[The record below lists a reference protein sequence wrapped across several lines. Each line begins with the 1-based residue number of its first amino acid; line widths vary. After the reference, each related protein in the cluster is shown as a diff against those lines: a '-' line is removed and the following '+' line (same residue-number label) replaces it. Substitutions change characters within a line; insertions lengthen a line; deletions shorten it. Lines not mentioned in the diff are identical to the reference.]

1 MALVLGALLS
11 LFVLTPRS
19 ATGTALGLGPS
30 PLDPLVASTRA
41 TALRSADLGV
51 IINTSDP
58 LSVAIGEYYA
68 TRRHIPAENIA
79 RVRFDPGRDDIPDE
93 QFAKLKATV
102 DAKIGSRVQAYALT
116 WARPYRVGCISITSA
131 FAFGLD
137 PALCARGCAPTRRN
151 PYFDHST
158 SRPYDEL
165 HVRPTM
171 AIAAL
176 DFPHAKALID
186 RGVRAD
192 RLVPG
197 GTAYLVSSADVARNV
212 RTVEY
217 STATAVARTTGRVP
231 IKVENIAGALEGH
244 TDILFYFVGSATVP
258 NLSSNRFLAGAI
270 ADHLTSFGGM
280 LTDSPQMSSLRW
292 LEAGATGSY
301 GTVVEPCNFLG
312 KFPNVAVVMS
322 HYLAGETLIE
332 AYWKSVEMPGQG
344 IFIGEPL
351 AAPFRKR

>member
-1 MALVLGALLS
+1 MALLLGVVLG
-11 LFVLTPRS
+11 LFVLTPRCVMGS
-19 ATGTALGLGPS
+19 ALGVGPS
-30 PLDPLVASTRA
+30 PLDPLVAPTRL
-41 TALRSADLGV
+41 TGLRSVDLGV

-58 LSVAIGEYYA
+58 LSAAIGEYYL
-68 TRRHIPAENIA
+68 TKRHIPAENVA
-79 RVRFDPGRDDIPDE
+79 RVRFDPGRDDIPE
-93 QFAKLKATV
+93 PEFVKLKAAV
-102 DAKIGSRVQAYALT
+102 DAKIGWRVQAYALT

-137 PALCARGCAPTRRN
+137 PALCASGCASTRHN

-158 SRPYDEL
+158 PRPYDEL

-176 DFPHAKALID
+176 DLPHAKALID

-192 RLVPG
+192 RTVPG

-212 RTVEY
+212 RIAEY
-217 STATAVARTTGRVP
+217 STAAAIARTTARVP
-231 IKVENIAGALEGH
+231 IKVENIAGAPEGH

-258 NLSSNRFLAGAI
+258 ELLSNRFLPGAI

-312 KFPNVAVVMS
+312 KFPNIPVLMS